1 MTRTNFIA
9 TNEQEH
15 VEILN
20 ALNDTIN
27 NLNKYTLVGMEQ
39 VDFNKLSTYSME
51 REDSQTLKEFDSLA
65 VEKALMAVDMLKD
78 GIEEL
83 NGLLLKLYANRS
95 ELENV
100 ENYEFD

>member
-27 NLNKYTLVGMEQ
+27 DLNKYTLVGMEK

-83 NGLLLKLYANRS
+83 SSLLLKLYANRS
-95 ELENV
+95 EIENV
-100 ENYEFD
+100 DNYEFD